1 MSRYI
6 DCKSKVVSNMS
17 VFWSSL
23 LWFLAGGIVGA
34 AISFY
39 FTKRSF
45 EKQLR
50 DNPPINEKMIRA
62 MYMQMGRKPTEAQIN
77 QVMRAMN
84 AADGPSR
91 KSKSKK

>member
-1 MSRYI
+1 
-6 DCKSKVVSNMS
+6 MS

-50 DNPPINEKMIRA
+50 DNPPINEKMIRRHPHVFNNVEYA
-62 MYMQMGRKPTEAQIN
+62 SDEERHAAWEKIKKEEKLGREWEA
-77 QVMRAMN
+77 A
-84 AADGPSR
+84 
-91 KSKSKK
+91 